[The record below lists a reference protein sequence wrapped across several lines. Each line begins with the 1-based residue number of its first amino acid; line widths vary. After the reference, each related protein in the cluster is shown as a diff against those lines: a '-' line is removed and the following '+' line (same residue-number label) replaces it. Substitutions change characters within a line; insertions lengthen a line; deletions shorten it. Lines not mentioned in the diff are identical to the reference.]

1 MFRISE
7 GGGRHREKKEQEE
20 EGNVGIV
27 TERL

>member
-1 MFRISE
+1 MFRTSE
-7 GGGRHREKKEQEE
+7 GGGRHRKKKKEQE